1 MTDTA
6 DTRRWYAMKVFY
18 NKVFPLRD
26 LLTDLGL
33 TTYIPMTERT
43 ETRDGV
49 TRRVERQLIGS
60 LLFFRATADE
70 LRRLL
75 PLTEGR
81 AMVYSRREE
90 LRQIPV
96 AIPDKEM
103 DIFMLVT
110 SGGKLGVEYLGDDSP
125 GYHLGDRVRV
135 TDGPFTG
142 SEGHIARIRGNHRL
156 VVSIKGLC
164 AVATSYIPRAF
175 LKKLT

>member
-1 MTDTA
+1 
-6 DTRRWYAMKVFY
+6 
-18 NKVFPLRD
+18 
-26 LLTDLGL
+26 
-33 TTYIPMTERT
+33 
-43 ETRDGV
+43 
-49 TRRVERQLIGS
+49 
-60 LLFFRATADE
+60 
-70 LRRLL
+70 
-75 PLTEGR
+75 
-81 AMVYSRREE
+81 MVYSRREE
-90 LRQIPV
+90 RRQIPV
-96 AIPDKEM
+96 AIPDREM

-164 AVATSYIPRAF
+164 AVATSYIPMAF